1 MTNQEPFAH
10 FIRSVEA
17 MKEEGQAEASL
28 VRGVQC
34 ALAELLE
41 EHGWLRPEHTQ
52 GFPDRY
58 RQHILHVDP
67 DGAFSVV
74 ALVWLP
80 GQMTPIH
87 DHVSWCV
94 VGVYTGEEE
103 EIRYRLYEEGDR
115 RFLVP
120 EGRQKTQPAQVTTLI
135 PPEED
140 IHQVSNVGE
149 GKAISIH
156 VYGADIGKLGSSIN
170 RTFDDL
176 PILPFPGGAR
186 RVHWSRPSVPGAA

>member
-1 MTNQEPFAH
+1 MTNQETFAH

-17 MKEEGQAEASL
+17 MREEGQAEASL
-28 VRGVQC
+28 VRGVEC
-34 ALAELLE
+34 ALAELLK
-41 EHGWLRPEHTQ
+41 EHGWLSPEHTR

-58 RQHILHVDP
+58 RQHVLHVDP

-80 GQMTPIH
+80 GQKTPIH
-87 DHVSWCV
+87 DHVTWCV

-103 EIRYRLYEEGDR
+103 EIRYRLCEDGDR

-120 EGRQKTQPAQVTTLI
+120 EGRQKTQPGQVTTLI

>member
-52 GFPDRY
+52 GFSDRY

-67 DGAFSVV
+67 DGVFSVV

-80 GQMTPIH
+80 GQKTPIH

-103 EIRYRLYEEGDR
+103 EIRCRLYEEGDR

-120 EGRQKTQPAQVTTLI
+120 EGRQKTQPAQVTTLV

-156 VYGADIGKLGSSIN
+156 VYGADIGNLGSSIN

-176 PILPFPGGAR
+176 PILPFPGSAR

>member
-1 MTNQEPFAH
+1 MTNRDPFAL
-10 FIRSVEA
+10 FITSVEA
-17 MKEEGQAEASL
+17 MREEGQAESAP
-28 VRGVQC
+28 VWGVKRG
-34 ALAELLE
+34 LTKLLE
-41 EHGWLRPEHTQ
+41 QHGWLKPEHTQ

-67 DGAFSVV
+67 AGAFSVV

-80 GQMTPIH
+80 GQKTPIH
-87 DHVSWCV
+87 DHVTWCV

-103 EIRYRLYEEGDR
+103 EIRYRLYEDCDR

-120 EGRQKTQPAQVTTLI
+120 EGRQKTQPGQVTTLI

-149 GKAISIH
+149 SKAISIH
-156 VYGADIGKLGSSIN
+156 VYGANIEKLGSSIN
-170 RTFDDL
+170 HTFDDL
-176 PILPFPGGAR
+176 PILPSPRSAR
-186 RVHWSRPSVPGAA
+186 RVRWSRPGVPGVA

>member
-1 MTNQEPFAH
+1 MTNQETFAH
-10 FIRSVEA
+10 FLRCVEA
-17 MKEEGQAEASL
+17 IKEEGQAEASL
-28 VRGVQC
+28 VRGVAC
-34 ALAELLE
+34 ALAELLK

-52 GFPDRY
+52 GSPDRY
-58 RQHILHVDP
+58 RQHIVHVDP
-67 DGAFSVV
+67 EGAFSVV

-80 GQMTPIH
+80 GQKTPIH
-87 DHVSWCV
+87 DHVTWCV

-103 EIRYRLYEEGDR
+103 EIRYRLYEDGDR

-120 EGRQKTQPAQVTTLI
+120 GGRQKTHPGQVTTLI

-156 VYGADIGKLGSSIN
+156 VYGADIGNLGSSIN

-176 PILPFPGGAR
+176 PVLPFPGGAR
-186 RVHWSRPSVPGAA
+186 RVHWSRPSLPGVA